1 MARSAVLA
9 CLFALVL
16 AAPASAQEADVA
28 QARSLFEAGL
38 AAARAEHWVEAR
50 DSFAQSLAISE
61 RPSTLLNLAGAQ
73 IQTGQLVEGAAS
85 YRRFL
90 EIATGPREAAH
101 RREAQSALHD
111 VEERI
116 PHLAFH
122 IENLASSDTVR
133 LDEHVLLPGT
143 LTSESAVDP
152 GPHDVT
158 VLRGGQQIATQH
170 VEVTEG
176 LTLQIEMT
184 IQPLVD
190 PAAVVVAHHEEP
202 MDEALAEPVPPQGGD
217 DTVTWVIVGVAI
229 GVVVATG
236 ITVGVVLGTQDQS
249 PQPYQGNLGDGII
262 RF

>member
-9 CLFALVL
+9 CLVGLLL
-16 AAPASAQEADVA
+16 ASTASAQEADVA
-28 QARSLFEAGL
+28 RARSLFEAGL
-38 AAARAEHWVEAR
+38 EAARAQHWVEAR

-73 IQTGQLVEGAAS
+73 VQTGQLVEGAAS

-111 VEERI
+111 VEQRI

-158 VLRGGQQIATQH
+158 VLRGGQQIASQH
-170 VEVTEG
+170 VEVAEG

-190 PAAVVVAHHEEP
+190 PAAVVETHPDP
-202 MDEALAEPVPPQGGD
+202 MDEAIAEPVPPSGGD

-229 GVVVATG
+229 GVVVAAG

>member
-1 MARSAVLA
+1 MLRSAVLA
-9 CLFALVL
+9 CVVGLVL
-16 AAPASAQEADVA
+16 ASSASAQDADVA
-28 QARSLFEAGL
+28 RARSLFEAGL
-38 AAARAEHWVEAR
+38 EAARAQHWVEAR
-50 DSFAQSLAISE
+50 DSFAESLAISE

-73 IQTGQLVEGAAS
+73 VQTGQLVEGAAS

-158 VLRGGQQIATQH
+158 VLRGGQQIASQH
-170 VEVTEG
+170 VDVAEG

-184 IQPLVD
+184 IQPIVD
-190 PAAVVVAHHEEP
+190 PSAVIARQDP
-202 MDEALAEPVPPQGGD
+202 MDEVIAEPVPPPSGGD
-217 DTVTWVIVGVAI
+217 DTVTWIIVGVSI
-229 GVVVATG
+229 GVVVAAG
-236 ITVGVVLGTQDQS
+236 VTVGVVLGTQDQS